1 MIRTIGFLSGV
12 CLTVAVLLLVLDGR
26 ESQPPESVTQATA
39 DATAEELS
47 GVYAAIA
54 EQVDVVQAGSE
65 SDQSIPPEHD
75 PEKADGEP
83 QNGVVETSAD
93 VAAEEAA
100 AVSTASVVQADS
112 VQAAKLSNQVISS
125 DHESR
130 TADAEPQQGFEQA
143 GLDQQHRLDVQAEAE
158 ADDSD
163 PPDSGDAGTYLFWSP
178 FRSEWAARGF
188 AGRLTLATQ
197 VPVEVINAGPGE
209 YRAAFSYQDETER
222 LARIERI
229 ETITGLKLE

>member
-1 MIRTIGFLSGV
+1 MIKATGFLSGV
-12 CLTVAVLLLVLDGR
+12 CLSIAALLLVLDSR
-26 ESQPPESVTQATA
+26 QSQQPEIGTQATA

-54 EQVDVVQAGSE
+54 EQVDVVHAGNE
-65 SDQSIPPEHD
+65 SDQTSPPEH
-75 PEKADGEP
+75 ESETADSEP
-83 QNGVVETSAD
+83 QSGTEASGPD
-93 VAAEEAA
+93 QEE
-100 AVSTASVVQADS
+100 
-112 VQAAKLSNQVISS
+112 
-125 DHESR
+125 
-130 TADAEPQQGFEQA
+130 
-143 GLDQQHRLDVQAEAE
+143 HRLDAHDAHAMAETV
-158 ADDSD
+158 DFDL
-163 PPDSGDAGTYLFWSP
+163 PDNGDAGTYLFWSP

-188 AGRLTLATQ
+188 ADRLTSATQ